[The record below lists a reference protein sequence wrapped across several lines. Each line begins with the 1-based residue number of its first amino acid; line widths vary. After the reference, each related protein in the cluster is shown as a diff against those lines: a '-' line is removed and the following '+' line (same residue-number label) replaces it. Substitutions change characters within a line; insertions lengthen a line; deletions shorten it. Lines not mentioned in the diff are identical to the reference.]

1 MIRINHAIYSL
12 FALRAARL
20 TSVSPNTIDLSIY
33 ISLAILA
40 TRELGPRFL
49 AYVGTTRHTYCCGKS
64 GVEQRL
70 CPNPL
75 DVASLNCWKTPELIP
90 SLDRFSKAPSFATAL
105 SHRSD
110 ARAGAPTV
118 KKKYLPV
125 LIAGPSTG
133 PCEEGAR
140 LKIST
145 SGVET

>member
-33 ISLAILA
+33 KSLAILA
-40 TRELGPRFL
+40 TRELGAPVPSL
-49 AYVGTTRHTYCCGKS
+49 GITRHTYCCGKS

-75 DVASLNCWKTPELIP
+75 DVASLNCWKTPGLIP

-110 ARAGAPTV
+110 ARAGAHTV

-125 LIAGPSTG
+125 LVAGRQPGHVKKG
-133 PCEEGAR
+133 P
-140 LKIST
+140 T
-145 SGVET
+145 

>member
-20 TSVSPNTIDLSIY
+20 TSVSPNTIGLSIY

-40 TRELGPRFL
+40 TRELGPPVPSL
-49 AYVGTTRHTYCCGKS
+49 GTTRHTYCCGKS
-64 GVEQRL
+64 EVEQRL

-75 DVASLNCWKTPELIP
+75 DVASLNCWKTPELMP

-110 ARAGAPTV
+110 ARAGGAPTV
-118 KKKYLPV
+118 KKYLPILV
-125 LIAGPSTG
+125 AGPSTG